1 MSFFKFYFLWFVS
14 FIAGALLIGLF
25 EEHLAS
31 ETMRNI
37 IITYVSLFLLVF
49 LAKVIH
55 SVTKNFFGLSD
66 SLLVSIKNFSFKRF
80 FSSLLVIVPFVLI
93 FVVAP
98 IVLINYIGGW
108 TFLVI
113 PLLAIGVYI
122 AIEMSAKE
130 RENMPMLEH
139 TESIGVMMFIIS
151 PTIVS
156 FILALIYYFW

>member
-1 MSFFKFYFLWFVS
+1 MSFFKFYLLLFVS
-14 FIAGALLIGLF
+14 FIAGILLIEFFALEPRKNILLTFLILWMLLF
-25 EEHLAS
+25 
-31 ETMRNI
+31 
-37 IITYVSLFLLVF
+37 F
-49 LAKVIH
+49 AKIIH
-55 SVTKNFFGLSD
+55 SITKNFFGLSD

-80 FSSLLVIVPFVLI
+80 FSSLLVILPFVLI

-113 PLLAIGVYI
+113 TLLAIAVYI
-122 AIEMSAKE
+122 GIEMSAKE

-139 TESIGVMMFIIS
+139 TESIGVMMFIAY
-151 PTIVS
+151 PTIIS

>member
-14 FIAGALLIGLF
+14 FIVGALLIGLF
-25 EEHLAS
+25 EGRLAS

-37 IITYVSLFLLVF
+37 MITYFSLFVLIF
-49 LAKVIH
+49 FAKAIH
-55 SVTKNFFGLSD
+55 SLTKNFFGLSD
-66 SLLVSIKNFSFKRF
+66 SFLVSIKNFSFKRF

-93 FVVAP
+93 FIVAP
-98 IVLINYIGGW
+98 LVLVNYIGGW

-122 AIEMSAKE
+122 AIEISAKQ
-130 RENMPMLEH
+130 REHMPMLEH
-139 TESIGVMMFIIS
+139 TEAIGVMMFIIY
-151 PTIVS
+151 PTIIS

>member
-1 MSFFKFYFLWFVS
+1 MSFFKFYFLWFVG
-14 FIAGALLIGLF
+14 FIAGVLLIEFFALEPRKNILLAFLILWMLLF
-25 EEHLAS
+25 
-31 ETMRNI
+31 
-37 IITYVSLFLLVF
+37 F
-49 LAKVIH
+49 AKAIH
-55 SVTKNFFGLSD
+55 SVTKNFFALSD
-66 SLLVSIKNFSFKRF
+66 SFLVSIKNFSFKRF

-113 PLLAIGVYI
+113 PLLAIAVYI
-122 AIEMSAKE
+122 GIEISAKQ

-139 TESIGVMMFIIS
+139 TEAIGVMMFIAY
-151 PTIVS
+151 PTIIS

>member
-14 FIAGALLIGLF
+14 FIVGALLIGLF
-25 EEHLAS
+25 EGRLAS

-37 IITYVSLFLLVF
+37 MITYFSLFVLIF
-49 LAKVIH
+49 FAKAIH
-55 SVTKNFFGLSD
+55 SLTKNFFGLSD
-66 SLLVSIKNFSFKRF
+66 SFLISIKNFSFKRF
-80 FSSLLVIVPFVLI
+80 LSSLLVIVPFVLI

-122 AIEMSAKE
+122 AIEMSAKQ
-130 RENMPMLEH
+130 REHMPMLEH
-139 TESIGVMMFIIS
+139 TEAIGVMMFIIY
-151 PTIVS
+151 PTIIS

>member
-1 MSFFKFYFLWFVS
+1 MSFFKFYLLWFVS
-14 FIAGALLIGLF
+14 FIAGILLIEFFALEPRKNILLTFLILWMLLF
-25 EEHLAS
+25 
-31 ETMRNI
+31 
-37 IITYVSLFLLVF
+37 F
-49 LAKVIH
+49 AKIIH
-55 SVTKNFFGLSD
+55 SITKNFFGLSD

-80 FSSLLVIVPFVLI
+80 FSSLLVILPFVLI

-122 AIEMSAKE
+122 AIEMSAKQ

-139 TESIGVMMFIIS
+139 TEAIGVMMFIAY
-151 PTIVS
+151 PTIIS

>member
-1 MSFFKFYFLWFVS
+1 MSFFKFYLLWFVS

-25 EEHLAS
+25 EERLAS

-37 IITYVSLFLLVF
+37 IITYVSLFLIVF

-55 SVTKNFFGLSD
+55 SLTKNFFGLSD
-66 SLLVSIKNFSFKRF
+66 SFLVSIKNFSFKRF
-80 FSSLLVIVPFVLI
+80 FSSLLVILPFVLI

-122 AIEMSAKE
+122 VIEISAKQ
-130 RENMPMLEH
+130 R
-139 TESIGVMMFIIS
+139 
-151 PTIVS
+151 
-156 FILALIYYFW
+156 

>member
-14 FIAGALLIGLF
+14 FIVGALLIGLF
-25 EEHLAS
+25 EGRLAS

-37 IITYVSLFLLVF
+37 IITYVSLFLIVF

-55 SVTKNFFGLSD
+55 SLTKNFFGLSD
-66 SLLVSIKNFSFKRF
+66 SFLISIKNFSFKRF
-80 FSSLLVIVPFVLI
+80 LSFLLVIVPFVLI

-113 PLLAIGVYI
+113 PLLAIAVYI
-122 AIEMSAKE
+122 GIEMSAKQ

-139 TESIGVMMFIIS
+139 TEAIGVMMFIAY
-151 PTIVS
+151 PTIIS

>member
-1 MSFFKFYFLWFVS
+1 MSFFKFYLLWFIS

-25 EEHLAS
+25 EERIAS
-31 ETMRNI
+31 EAMRNI

-49 LAKVIH
+49 FAKAIH
-55 SVTKNFFGLSD
+55 SLTKNFFGLSD
-66 SLLVSIKNFSFKRF
+66 SFLVSIKNFSFKRF
-80 FSSLLVIVPFVLI
+80 LSSLLVIVPFVLI
-93 FVVAP
+93 FIVAP
-98 IVLINYIGGW
+98 LVLVNYIGGW

-122 AIEMSAKE
+122 AIEMSAKQ

-139 TESIGVMMFIIS
+139 TEAIGVMMFIIY

>member
-1 MSFFKFYFLWFVS
+1 MSFFKFYLLWFVS

-25 EEHLAS
+25 EERLAS
-31 ETMRNI
+31 EAMRNI

-49 LAKVIH
+49 FAKAIH
-55 SVTKNFFGLSD
+55 SLTKNFFGLSD
-66 SLLVSIKNFSFKRF
+66 SFLVSIKNFSFKRF
-80 FSSLLVIVPFVLI
+80 LSSLLVIVPFVLI
-93 FVVAP
+93 FIVAP
-98 IVLINYIGGW
+98 LVLVNYIGGW

-122 AIEMSAKE
+122 AIEMSAKQ

-139 TESIGVMMFIIS
+139 TEAIGVMMFIIY
-151 PTIVS
+151 PTIIS

>member
-1 MSFFKFYFLWFVS
+1 MSFFKFYFLWFVG
-14 FIAGALLIGLF
+14 FIAGVLLIEFFALEPRKNILLAFLILWMLLF
-25 EEHLAS
+25 
-31 ETMRNI
+31 
-37 IITYVSLFLLVF
+37 F
-49 LAKVIH
+49 AKAIH
-55 SVTKNFFGLSD
+55 SVTKNFFALSD
-66 SLLVSIKNFSFKRF
+66 SFLVSIKNFSFKRF
-80 FSSLLVIVPFVLI
+80 LSSLLVIVPFVLI

-108 TFLVI
+108 VFLVI

-122 AIEMSAKE
+122 AIEMSAKQ

-139 TESIGVMMFIIS
+139 TEAIGVMMFIAY

>member
-1 MSFFKFYFLWFVS
+1 MSFFKFYLLWFVS

-25 EEHLAS
+25 EERLAS
-31 ETMRNI
+31 EAMRNI

-49 LAKVIH
+49 FAKAIH
-55 SVTKNFFGLSD
+55 SLTKNFFALSD
-66 SLLVSIKNFSFKRF
+66 SFLVSIKNFSFKRF
-80 FSSLLVIVPFVLI
+80 LSSLLVIVPFVLI

-122 AIEMSAKE
+122 AIEMSAKQ

-139 TESIGVMMFIIS
+139 TEAIGVMMFIAY

>member
-1 MSFFKFYFLWFVS
+1 MSFFKFYFLWFVG
-14 FIAGALLIGLF
+14 FIAGVLLIEFFALEPRKNILLAFLILWMLLF
-25 EEHLAS
+25 
-31 ETMRNI
+31 
-37 IITYVSLFLLVF
+37 F
-49 LAKVIH
+49 AKAIH

-66 SLLVSIKNFSFKRF
+66 SFLVSIKNFSFKRF
-80 FSSLLVIVPFVLI
+80 LSSLLVIVPFVLI

-108 TFLVI
+108 VFLVI

-122 AIEMSAKE
+122 AIEMSAKQ

-139 TESIGVMMFIIS
+139 TEAIGVMMFIAY
-151 PTIVS
+151 PTIIS